1 MLIRFCSQ
9 ETLATTAA
17 GRGLLLVT
25 PHEQSQSLML
35 DALTITF
42 DSYVSRKVFAYKV
55 CVGVDES
62 RQQRKRGVVD
72 NLRAAVEGIENV
84 CSLAH
89 GQDFAA
95 DRE

>member
-1 MLIRFCSQ
+1 
-9 ETLATTAA
+9 
-17 GRGLLLVT
+17 
-25 PHEQSQSLML
+25 ML
-35 DALTITF
+35 DALTIAF

-62 RQQRKRGVVD
+62 RQQRKRGIVD

-95 DRE
+95 DREGAHRRMPLRHRVDRACANHDVGGL